1 MYIIQRMS
9 GELIAPPSLDQEI
22 FDSHFREVLE
32 LAEFERARTVFITVG
47 RFNERSIAMQI
58 DLARQV
64 GKLEEVLAA
73 YEKLMAPDSFLHMV
87 PDFITAAVEVRRFG
101 DVVYGSVIAE
111 GEPMRLMEW
120 RGQFES
126 PKIFDLMGQNS

>member
-1 MYIIQRMS
+1 
-9 GELIAPPSLDQEI
+9 
-22 FDSHFREVLE
+22 VLE

-87 PDFITAAVEVRRFG
+87 PDFITAAVR
-101 DVVYGSVIAE
+101 
-111 GEPMRLMEW
+111 
-120 RGQFES
+120 
-126 PKIFDLMGQNS
+126 